1 MIESISAI
9 TLATHEM
16 PRAVRFYRALGFEIL
31 HGGEDSSFTSF
42 RAGPNYLNLIV
53 QPPERRW
60 SWWGRVIFYASD
72 VDALHQR
79 ALAGGYRP
87 STSPRDAE
95 WGERFFHIDAPDGHE
110 LSFARPLAPP
120 DVIPASGAVICPE
133 VSGSWPRA
141 MRGFLLVPAAG
152 TGRRAAELG
161 RAGAAQRGRTVWIAI
176 RIAVVRMQLHHP
188 GCTVMGLDFRLGG
201 CVCKCD
207 RGERE
212 CRS

>member
-53 QPPERRW
+53 QPAERRW

-79 ALAGGYRP
+79 ALAAGYRP

-95 WGERFFHIDAPDGHE
+95 WGERFFHIDDPTAM
-110 LSFARPLAPP
+110 SLALR
-120 DVIPASGAVICPE
+120 GRC
-133 VSGSWPRA
+133 GPRCDS
-141 MRGFLLVPAAG
+141 R
-152 TGRRAAELG
+152 LG
-161 RAGAAQRGRTVWIAI
+161 RCHLPRG
-176 RIAVVRMQLHHP
+176 
-188 GCTVMGLDFRLGG
+188 
-201 CVCKCD
+201 
-207 RGERE
+207 
-212 CRS
+212 